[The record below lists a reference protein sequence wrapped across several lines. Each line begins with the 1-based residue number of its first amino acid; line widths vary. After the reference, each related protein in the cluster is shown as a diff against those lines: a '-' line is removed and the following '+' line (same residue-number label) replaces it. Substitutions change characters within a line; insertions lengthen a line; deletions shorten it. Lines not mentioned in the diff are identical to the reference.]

1 MEVQPSGVA
10 HIPPLPAEH
19 PMFSMQLCHTLS
31 SIITLRRR
39 TATDGTL
46 AFLSLSPPK
55 EESQPQDPSPFFEP
69 VSPVAPVGCGE
80 PSPVALEGEKTMLI
94 VEAVD
99 ADDSAV
105 GAEETAVVDDE
116 MADNV
121 DKAVSDTNRVV
132 VKLGEVVE
140 LTTSLVEGSFVVVVE
155 VVEVQVNVDDEV
167 SVLDVAVGTES

>member
-1 MEVQPSGVA
+1 MEVQPWGIA

-19 PMFSMQLCHTLS
+19 PVPGAAAGASHNL
-31 SIITLRRR
+31 
-39 TATDGTL
+39 
-46 AFLSLSPPK
+46 PP
-55 EESQPQDPSPFFEP
+55 PFFEP

-80 PSPVALEGEKTMLI
+80 PSPVALEFVVEREGEKTVLI

-121 DKAVSDTNRVV
+121 DKAVADTNGVV